1 MRSNGNAVSAF
12 KEKDAHESDR
22 QRARREDLVRW
33 VELEQDCKRQ
43 VENYRNLER
52 HYFAVEAER
61 QSLEQYIK
69 AGNGH

>member
-61 QSLEQYIK
+61 QRLEQYIK